1 MTIGCLS
8 VVLGVIGI
16 FLPIMP
22 TTPFL
27 LLAAAC
33 FARSSQR
40 FYHWLMNNRWFGPYL
55 RYYTEGLGIP
65 LKIKVRVI
73 GLLWLTMGTSIIFF
87 VPILWLK
94 FAMAGVALGASA
106 YIWLQ
111 PTAPAIVGDDSLDS
125 VSVRNTSDLQSTKGD
140 VQQ

>member
-1 MTIGCLS
+1 MVVRGFLVVVGCLS

-40 FYHWLMNNRWFGPYL
+40 FYTWLMTNRWFGPYL
-55 RYYTEGLGIP
+55 RYYTDGLGIP
-65 LKIKVRVI
+65 LRIKYRVI

-87 VPILWLK
+87 VPYLWLK
-94 FAMAGVALGASA
+94 LSMAAIAAGASF
-106 YIWLQ
+106 YIWRQ
-111 PTAPAIVGDDSLDS
+111 PTAPDPLLEESSDGD
-125 VSVRNTSDLQSTKGD
+125 GEP
-140 VQQ
+140 

>member
-87 VPILWLK
+87 VPIVWLK
-94 FAMAGVALGASA
+94 FAMAVVALGASA

-111 PTAPAIVGDDSLDS
+111 PTAPAIDGDDILDGMS
-125 VSVRNTSDLQSTKGD
+125 ERNTSDLQPTKGD

>member
-1 MTIGCLS
+1 VVVRSFLVAIGCLS

-16 FLPIMP
+16 FLPVMP

-33 FARSSQR
+33 FARSSPR
-40 FYHWLMNNRWFGPYL
+40 FYHWLMSNRWFGPYL

-87 VPILWLK
+87 VPMLWLK
-94 FAMAGVALGASA
+94 LAMAAVALGASM
-106 YIWLQ
+106 YIWFQ
-111 PTAPAIVGDDSLDS
+111 PTAPAITDFS
-125 VSVRNTSDLQSTKGD
+125 STKGD
-140 VQQ
+140 AQQ